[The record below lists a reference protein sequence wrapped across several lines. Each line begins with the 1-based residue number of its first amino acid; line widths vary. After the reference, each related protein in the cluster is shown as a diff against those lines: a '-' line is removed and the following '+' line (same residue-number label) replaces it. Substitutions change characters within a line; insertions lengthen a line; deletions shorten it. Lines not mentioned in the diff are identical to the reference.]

1 MRHHLGVYTLVLST
15 TFAQSP
21 ALRIVVIEGEDGV
34 NIVQQQTAVAPVV
47 EVRDRNDQ
55 PVSGAV
61 VTFAIRGGRASFA
74 GARTLTVTTNAA
86 GRAVAAGLTPTG
98 TGAVQ
103 ISASTA
109 FQGQTAAVTIAQTN
123 VMNAAQA
130 AGAAAAGGAGG
141 GGGGIGVG
149 TLAAIGAGVAGGVV
163 GYQQIQNARMGD
175 PPEMS
180 AIEMFPRSGFQNATT
195 FAINGHISAGSGDP
209 DSLDAQLRCE
219 WGDGASETK
228 SMSLGAEAACRHTY
242 SSTGTFTV
250 RQTVIDHWD
259 RTASA
264 ETTVTVVSM
273 SGRWTSSA
281 SGGVYE
287 LVQSGSTITGAL
299 IAPSAT
305 AAVSG
310 SVSTGAF
317 TTAGGDPGRI
327 SLALPLLIGPNI
339 VPATFAGTMPGD
351 GDVNR
356 VIGGL
361 SGANLGGRVATTLL
375 RQ

>member
-1 MRHHLGVYTLVLST
+1 LSVFTLVLSAA
-15 TFAQSP
+15 FAQSP
-21 ALRIVVIEGEDGV
+21 ALRIVVIEGEDSV
-34 NIVQQQTAVAPVV
+34 NVVQQKTAVAPVI

-61 VTFAIRGGRASFA
+61 VTFAIRAGRASFA

-103 ISASTA
+103 ISASAA

-123 VMNAAQA
+123 VMSAAQA
-130 AGAAAAGGAGG
+130 SGAAAAGGAGG
-141 GGGGIGVG
+141 GGGGIGAG
-149 TLAAIGAGVAGGVV
+149 TIAAIGAGVAGGVV
-163 GYQQIQNARMGD
+163 GYQQIQKARMGD
-175 PPEMS
+175 PPEMT
-180 AIEMFPRSGFQNATT
+180 AIEMNPRSGFQNATT
-195 FAINGHISAGSGDP
+195 FAINGSISVGSGDP
-209 DSLDAQLRCE
+209 DILDAQLRCE
-219 WGDGASETK
+219 WGDGTSETR
-228 SMSLGAEAACRHTY
+228 SMSLGPEASCRHTY
-242 SSTGTFTV
+242 SSSGTFTV

-264 ETTVTVVSM
+264 ETTVIVVSM
-273 SGRWTSSA
+273 SGRWTSTA
-281 SGGVYE
+281 SGGVYD
-287 LVQSGSTITGAL
+287 LVQSGSTITGTL
-299 IAPSAT
+299 IAPSGT

-310 SVSTGAF
+310 SVSTAAF
-317 TTAGGDPGRI
+317 TNAGGDPGRI
-327 SLALPLLIGPNI
+327 SLSLPLLIGPNI
-339 VPATFAGTMPGD
+339 VPATFSGLMPGD

-361 SGANLGGRVATTLL
+361 AGANLGGRVATTLI

>member
-1 MRHHLGVYTLVLST
+1 MQHLLGVFTLALST

-21 ALRIVVIEGEDGV
+21 ALRIVVIEGEDSV

-103 ISASTA
+103 ISASAA

-130 AGAAAAGGAGG
+130 GAAAAGGAGG
-141 GGGGIGVG
+141 GGGGIGAG

-163 GYQQIQNARMGD
+163 GYQQIQKTRMGD

-180 AIEMFPRSGFQNATT
+180 AIEVFPRSGFQNATT
-195 FAINGHISAGSGDP
+195 FAINGRISAGSGDP
-209 DSLDAQLRCE
+209 DILDAQLRCE
-219 WGDGASETK
+219 WGDGTSETK

-242 SSTGTFTV
+242 SSSGTFTV

-273 SGRWTSSA
+273 SGRWTSTA

-287 LVQSGSTITGAL
+287 LAQSGSTITGTL
-299 IAPSAT
+299 IAPSGT

-310 SVSTGAF
+310 SVSAGAF

-327 SLALPLLIGPNI
+327 TLSLPLLIGPNI

-361 SGANLGGRVATTLL
+361 SGANLGGRVATTLI